1 MKAAQ
6 RDSYGPPE
14 VVSVV
19 DVPKPEPVDD
29 EILVRVHAA
38 SVNRADLDAL
48 YPRWQFTR
56 LLIGIRRPR
65 LHGVGLDVAGVV
77 ESVGPAA
84 TRFKAGD
91 RVFADL
97 FNYGSGAL
105 AEFVCASEKA
115 FLPIPDDLS
124 FDDAATLP
132 HAAVLAVQ
140 SLGITR
146 ARSIQ
151 PGMAVMIVGASGN
164 VGPFAVQIAK
174 VHGTHVTAVASGEK
188 EDFVRS
194 LGADDFIDYQN
205 TDYTRTGKRFDWI
218 VDVDAHHP
226 VLRWRDSL
234 NPKGVYTAL
243 GGSGAWILT
252 ALLQGAAA
260 KLATDKTMGLMLSWK
275 PFNPPDVE
283 VLKGLIADGRL
294 KPAIDRRFALDEA
307 VDALRYLDEGKP
319 RGKVLVIP

>member
-1 MKAAQ
+1 VRAAQ
-6 RDSYGPPE
+6 RDRYGPPE

-19 DVPKPEPVDD
+19 DIPTPEPADD

-56 LLIGIRRPR
+56 LLIGVRRPR
-65 LHGVGLDVAGVV
+65 LPGIGLDAAGVV
-77 ESVGPAA
+77 EAVGRDAE
-84 TRFKAGD
+84 RFKPGD

-105 AEFVCASEKA
+105 AEYVCASEKA
-115 FLPIPDDLS
+115 FLSIPDYMS

-132 HAAVLAVQ
+132 HAGVLASQ
-140 SLGITR
+140 SLGIAR
-146 ARSIQ
+146 DRSIQ

-174 VHGTHVTAVASGEK
+174 ARDTHVTAVASGEK
-188 EDFVRS
+188 EEFVRS
-194 LGADDFIDYQN
+194 LGADDFIDYRS

-226 VLRWRDSL
+226 VLRWRSSL
-234 NPKGVYTAL
+234 NPKGVYAAL
-243 GGSGAWILT
+243 GGSGAWILM
-252 ALLQGAAA
+252 ALLQGAATR
-260 KLATDKTMGLMLSWK
+260 LATDKTMGLMLNWK
-275 PFNPPDVE
+275 PFYPADVE
-283 VLKGLIADGRL
+283 ALEILIAEGKLR
-294 KPAIDRRFALDEA
+294 PAIDRRFPLEEA

-319 RGKVLVIP
+319 RGKVLVLP